1 MDSDIKLMFGLCA
14 IFIGLCA
21 LFLSIIVLTPPV
33 VPQCKDAVKV
43 SWPPSALPVTR
54 AEEVTAL
61 SRPVFHW
68 VVF

>member
-1 MDSDIKLMFGLCA
+1 MDSDIKLMFGLCT

-21 LFLSIIVLTPPV
+21 LFLSIILLTPPV
-33 VPQCKDAVKV
+33 QCKDAVKV
-43 SWPPSALPVTR
+43 GWPPSALPVTR